1 MCELRSRLCVNS
13 VTYNFFKGPPVPVT
27 ARRAQHPTPRSIYLW
42 KQHCPWLPEAVV
54 PDKSNQ
60 SDAESAGIFS
70 RWTNQMQEMRVYSH
84 NRIRRRRDPVKV
96 RLDTDTFVDKPRSR
110 QPEMDLVNTVD
121 NVYALHIRGNVN
133 VRNTERTERG

>member
-1 MCELRSRLCVNS
+1 
-13 VTYNFFKGPPVPVT
+13 
-27 ARRAQHPTPRSIYLW
+27 
-42 KQHCPWLPEAVV
+42 
-54 PDKSNQ
+54 
-60 SDAESAGIFS
+60 
-70 RWTNQMQEMRVYSH
+70 MRVYSH